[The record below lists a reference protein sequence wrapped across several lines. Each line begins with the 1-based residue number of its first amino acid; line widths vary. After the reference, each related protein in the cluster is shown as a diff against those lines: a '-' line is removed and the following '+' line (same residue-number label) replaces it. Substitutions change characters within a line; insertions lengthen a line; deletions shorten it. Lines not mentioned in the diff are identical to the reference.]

1 MKTCKPPLPHPWRG
15 ERKKGFIMLKKR
27 VWAAGIKVI
36 ESQEEAVLTGGMIRW
51 YHLKKRE
58 TMRGENFKK
67 VTVAEN
73 RFEADLISQTL
84 QQEGIPCLIRSYHDT
99 AYDGIF
105 IPQKGWGAI
114 MVPEELEEKAGAIIA
129 ELRQGLKDKELSGEI
144 EENSPS

>member
-1 MKTCKPPLPHPWRG
+1 MT
-15 ERKKGFIMLKKR
+15 ER
-27 VWAAGIKVI
+27 
-36 ESQEEAVLTGGMIRW
+36 MIQW
-51 YHLKKRE
+51 YHPRKGE

-114 MVPEELEEKAGAIIA
+114 MVPEELEEKASSVIA
-129 ELRQGLKDKELSGEI
+129 EVRQGLKAKELSGKI
-144 EENSPS
+144 EESSPS